1 MTDASDSPPRDDP
14 AAEVAD
20 YPVDLGDLG
29 DIRFVLVDTSHP
41 GNIGASAR
49 ALVTMGFDGLHLVK
63 PYRYPAREAVFRAA
77 GGAGALERAPVHAE
91 LAPAIDDCVL
101 VCGLSAR
108 SRRVDHPVLT
118 LRDAAPVVLDAAQ
131 QGPVALLFGREA
143 RGLTNAELERCHYR
157 IEIPGNPA
165 YPILNLAMA
174 VQLTAWELRQAAGH
188 AGEHAGESVIDPRQQ
203 AWDQPPASSADVE
216 YLLDHLHRVL
226 VGIDFIDADNPGQVP
241 NRLRRLFQRLRLDR
255 TEVGML
261 RGILTQ
267 IEQWQGGLPQDR
279 NAGID
284 PNT

>member
-1 MTDASDSPPRDDP
+1 MTQPDPPLRDDP

-20 YPVDLGDLG
+20 YPVDLGSLG

-91 LAPAIDDCVL
+91 LEPAIDDCVL

-108 SRRVDHPVLT
+108 ARRVDHPVLT
-118 LRDAAPVVLDAAQ
+118 LRDAAPVVLDAAR

-174 VQLTAWELRQAAGH
+174 VQLMAWELRQAAGH
-188 AGEHAGESVIDPRQQ
+188 AGVSVIDPRQQ
-203 AWDQPPASSADVE
+203 EWDQPPASSKDVE
-216 YLLDHLHRVL
+216 YLLEHIERVL
-226 VGIDFIDADNPGQVP
+226 VETAFIDPDNPGQVP
-241 NRLRRLFQRLRLDR
+241 NRMRRLFQRLRLDR

-261 RGILTQ
+261 RGVLTQ
-267 IEQWQGGLPQDR
+267 IQHRLAPSSDGADGSGS
-279 NAGID
+279 AG
-284 PNT
+284 NQ